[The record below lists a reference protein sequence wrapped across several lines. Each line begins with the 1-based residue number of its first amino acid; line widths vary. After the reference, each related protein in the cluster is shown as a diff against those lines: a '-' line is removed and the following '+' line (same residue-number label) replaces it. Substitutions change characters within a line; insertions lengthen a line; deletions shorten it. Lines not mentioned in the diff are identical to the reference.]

1 MQNLPFRSLAGHL
14 IRSTLGLAL
23 CCMLAVFL
31 VQVGLMLQH
40 HEAQFEHLV
49 DEVAKTSAPLLSV
62 SLWDIEPQAVQ
73 QQVDVIADRPE
84 VGYVLLMVGT
94 GQQFEAGDV
103 QLRTASGS
111 LRIPIPA
118 PQGGKVIGELRLW
131 ANPQFVVNEVRRT
144 ALSVLVGYG
153 LFTVMICVLISYML
167 RRELQRPLQH
177 LAQFARELSPQT
189 LVKPLTLDRP
199 RRARIDEIDLVAH
212 GFSKLQNGLREHIA
226 NLDQMVAERT
236 QQLQTLAEANHQLSI
251 TDPLTGCF
259 NRRHL
264 EERLHREL
272 ERARRYGRPFSVVC
286 MDLDH
291 FKQINDRFGHACGDA
306 VLCATA
312 DRLRGVSRGQVDW
325 VVRLGG
331 EEFLIVLPETDESS
345 ARQTAERLRHLL
357 ESDPVRFDGQSI
369 SMTASFGVAQS
380 RPGEDG
386 NTLILRA
393 DTLLYQAKAAG
404 RNRVFP
410 SL

>member
-1 MQNLPFRSLAGHL
+1 MPNLPFRSLAGHL

-23 CCMLAVFL
+23 CCMLAVFV

-40 HEAQFEHLV
+40 HKVQFQHLV

-94 GQQFEAGDV
+94 GQQFEAGDIH
-103 QLRTASGS
+103 LRSEPGS

-118 PQGGKVIGELRLW
+118 PQGDKVVGELRLW

-144 ALSVLVGYG
+144 ALSVLAGYG
-153 LFTVMICVLISYML
+153 LFTVLICALISTML

-177 LAQFARELSPQT
+177 LAEFARELTPQT
-189 LVKPLTLDRP
+189 LIKPLALDRP
-199 RRARIDEIDLVAH
+199 QRARIDEIDLVAH
-212 GFSKLQNGLREHIA
+212 GFSKLQNGLREHIT

-236 QQLQTLAEANHQLSI
+236 QQLQALAEANHQLSI
-251 TDPLTGCF
+251 TDALTGCF

-264 EERLHREL
+264 EERLHSEL
-272 ERARRYGRPFSVVC
+272 ERARRYGRPFSVIC

-312 DRLRGVSRGQVDW
+312 DRLRGLSRSQVDW

-331 EEFLIVLPETDESS
+331 EEFLVVLPETDETA
-345 ARQTAERLRHLL
+345 ARHTAERLRRLM
-357 ESDPVRFDGQSI
+357 ESDPVHFDGQPI
-369 SMTASFGVAQS
+369 FMTASFGVAQA
-380 RPGEDG
+380 RPEEDG
-386 NTLILRA
+386 NALIVRA
-393 DTLLYQAKAAG
+393 DALLYQAKAAG